1 MQCAF
6 RGDKDIESNYLQLSV
21 EDCEI
26 NIIKRFLIEAHIR
39 SAEPERMANSI
50 VRCLSIMLLLCSN
63 IVDTVAVDCL
73 YKLYPMPSIMFPLYR

>member
-6 RGDKDIESNYLQLSV
+6 RGDRDIESNYLQPSV

-39 SAEPERMANSI
+39 SEPERMANSI
-50 VRCLSIMLLLCSN
+50 VRCLSIML
-63 IVDTVAVDCL
+63 IVVVQ
-73 YKLYPMPSIMFPLYR
+73 

>member
-6 RGDKDIESNYLQLSV
+6 RGDRDIESNYLQLSV

-26 NIIKRFLIEAHIR
+26 NIIKRFLIEAYTR
-39 SAEPERMANSI
+39 SETERMANSI

-63 IVDTVAVDCL
+63 IVATVAVDCL

>member
-1 MQCAF
+1 VQCAF
-6 RGDKDIESNYLQLSV
+6 RGDRDIESNYLQLSV

-26 NIIKRFLIEAHIR
+26 NIIKRFLIEAYTR
-39 SAEPERMANSI
+39 SETERMANSI